1 MENFRRLTRDQVGW
15 PWSLSLSILNLKRL
29 VRRRPDPYWKSN
41 RISIK
46 PSAWGKKKKAPK
58 KSPSILDEDL
68 KAEIER
74 LSSDSSDDDGDM
86 DHFWTVF
93 SKKDGRIGKFPH
105 LSESRLHLFGD
116 DIRRVIWDYVRDHP
130 RIPMIFK
137 KATDAYQR

>member
-1 MENFRRLTRDQVGW
+1 MTRDQVGW
-15 PWSLSLSILNLKRL
+15 PWSLSLCILNLKRL

-130 RIPMIFK
+130 RIPRVFK

>member
-1 MENFRRLTRDQVGW
+1 MENFWRMT
-15 PWSLSLSILNLKRL
+15 LSLCILNLKRI

>member
-1 MENFRRLTRDQVGW
+1 M
-15 PWSLSLSILNLKRL
+15 NLKRI

-46 PSAWGKKKKAPK
+46 PSAWGKKKKSPK
-58 KSPSILDEDL
+58 SILDEDL
-68 KAEIER
+68 KAEIDR

-93 SKKDGRIGKFPH
+93 AKKDGRIGRFPH

-116 DIRRVIWDYVRDHP
+116 DIRKVVWEYVRDHP